1 MYIFYMEINI
11 FFLSYI
17 SLVQLIMCVLLES
30 IFLTHIKSDVF
41 LLLFAF
47 SLFKFI
53 QVRYWK

>member
-53 QVRYWK
+53 QVRY